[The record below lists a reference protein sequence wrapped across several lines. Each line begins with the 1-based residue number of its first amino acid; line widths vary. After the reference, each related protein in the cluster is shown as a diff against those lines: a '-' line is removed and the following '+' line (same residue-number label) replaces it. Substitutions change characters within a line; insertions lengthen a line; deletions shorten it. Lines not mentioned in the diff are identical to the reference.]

1 MNDTQIGPKLLLSAA
16 EAGDVMGVDETTIRK
31 MWCAGDLPFI
41 RIGRGRKVTRQ
52 WLEEYI
58 EAHKECSRAP

>member
-1 MNDTQIGPKLLLSAA
+1 MSAPIGPKLLLSAA

-41 RIGRGRKVTRQ
+41 RIGRGRKVTREA
-52 WLEEYI
+52 LEQYI
-58 EAHKECSRAP
+58 AQHMEVAS